1 MKIKKF
7 YQISRCEHIAAYDN
21 LLFEEGRYTVLS
33 NGIKMFATLLA
44 TDMDK
49 GVILNQVYAF
59 LQKEYASLK
68 MNFSWESTVYAE
80 DDVRKF
86 RRLLIRLAS
95 LTVVKAN
102 VATCFQVPEKL
113 ADGSDYL
120 EGFVHLILQD
130 EKEQYHAMII
140 HGGTCKRSMKG
151 RSAQTS
157 SSMDLEALLAKWS
170 LEESYPGITIH
181 SVYLTH
187 KDDMPGKTL
196 PDMEI
201 TGTAAS
207 NMHSLDYKAFYDA
220 NNQFDEEA
228 FSRTICEAMVSEEKS
243 CYGCYYASV
252 CKTESL
258 TIDSASQTFVESGY
272 RVPSYT
278 EEQMAA
284 VRHKDG
290 PMLVC
295 AGPGS
300 GKTATIIGR
309 IKYLVEECNITPQF
323 ILVVTFTNKAA
334 QELRERCLS
343 FLKEENLPCIAT
355 LNAFA
360 YRILHENQ
368 EELGK
373 DLKLLTDGEQ
383 LRLIENICNVLPHL
397 SGFKTENVYGNNG
410 LYKTIQRK
418 LNQFLKMTE
427 YEFFQKNPDLGADFV
442 SFASIYKEIIE
453 CNDYISFDEQIS
465 LSNVLFEQNP
475 DILSIYQSIYKY
487 VMVDEYQDVNEEQV
501 KMLYHI
507 AEHGNIMVVGDD
519 DQNIFGF
526 RGASADYMR
535 DFPNHFPGAETV
547 VLKDNF
553 RSTKALVSAAQSL
566 INNNQ
571 KRIQKDIRS
580 GSDVDGVKP
589 VVIKSMDISAL
600 SSLIE
605 ELIGSGYHYDD
616 IAILAFKNSPLETLH
631 GALEAP
637 TILAKSYLRNDGL
650 FTLAHSILRLHRN
663 LNDDTAFLQLASL
676 FGKRHLLKRVNGLS
690 LYESVVREY
699 GIEEGSVFAEELS
712 LLKDV
717 FALLDNTTDVRTFL
731 SMCAYRI
738 AWSGSDSVEVILEQV
753 EKQKLSD
760 TLALLAFMDAVV
772 NFEDGLRVEVDTTGK
787 ITLITCHD
795 AKGKEFPVVI
805 LWNDFS
811 SKDEESR
818 RLFYVAVT
826 RSKERLYVMQEV
838 SCKADF
844 LDELPHEERGCA

>member
-1 MKIKKF
+1 MKVKKF
-7 YQISRCEHIAAYDN
+7 YQLSRCEHIAVYDN

-33 NGIKMFATLLA
+33 NAIKMFATLLA
-44 TDMDK
+44 AGMDK
-49 GVILNQVYAF
+49 AVVLNQVDSF

-68 MNFSWESTVYAE
+68 MNFAWESTVYAE

-102 VATCFQVPEKL
+102 VATCFQVPKKL

-157 SSMDLEALLAKWS
+157 SAMDLEALLAKWS

-220 NNQFDEEA
+220 NNQFDKEA
-228 FSRTICEAMVSEEKS
+228 FSRIISEAMVPGEKT
-243 CYGCYYASV
+243 CNGCYYASV

-258 TIDSASQTFVESGY
+258 AVNSVSQTFVESGY

-284 VRHKDG
+284 VQHKDG

-360 YRILHENQ
+360 YRLLRENQ

-383 LRLIENICNVLPHL
+383 LKLIENICSVLPPL
-397 SGFKTENVYGNNG
+397 SGFKTESVYGNNG
-410 LYKTIQRK
+410 LYRTVQRK
-418 LNQFLKMTE
+418 LNQFLKMSE
-427 YEFFQKNPDLGADFV
+427 YEFFQKNPELGADFV
-442 SFASIYKEIIE
+442 SFASMYKEIID

-465 LSNVLFEQNP
+465 LTNVLFEQNP
-475 DILSIYQSIYKY
+475 NILSIYQSIYKY
-487 VMVDEYQDVNEEQV
+487 IMVDEYQDVNEEQV
-501 KMLYHI
+501 KMLYRI
-507 AEHGNIMVVGDD
+507 AEHGNMVVVGDD

-526 RGASADYMR
+526 RGASSDYMQKFPVH
-535 DFPNHFPGAETV
+535 FPNAKTV

-566 INNNQ
+566 IHNNQ

-580 GSDVDGVKP
+580 GLSVDGLKP
-589 VVIKSMDISAL
+589 VVIKSMDVSAV
-600 SSLIE
+600 SSLVE
-605 ELIGSGYHYDD
+605 ELLSDGYHYGD
-616 IAILAFKNSPLETLH
+616 IAILASKNAPLEILH
-631 GALEAP
+631 DALSVP
-637 TILAKSYLRNDGL
+637 TVLAKSYLRNDGL
-650 FTLAHSILRLHRN
+650 FTFARSVLRLYNN
-663 LNDDTAFLQLASL
+663 LNDDTAFLQIASL
-676 FGKRHLLKRVNGLS
+676 FGKRHLLKRVTGLS
-690 LYESVVREY
+690 LYESVLQEF
-699 GIEEGSVFAEELS
+699 GNEEGSAFAEEFS
-712 LLKDV
+712 LLKDI
-717 FALLDNTTDVRTFL
+717 FTFLDNSDDIRMFL
-731 SMCAYRI
+731 AMCAYRI
-738 AWSGSDSVEVILEQV
+738 GWDATDAVEVILEQV
-753 EKQKLSD
+753 EKQRISGLD
-760 TLALLAFMDAVV
+760 ALLIFMDSIV
-772 NFEDGLRVEVDTTGK
+772 NFEDGLRVEVNAPDK

-795 AKGKEFPVVI
+795 SKGKEFPVVI
-805 LWNDFS
+805 LYNDLS
-811 SKDEESR
+811 AKDEESR

-826 RSKERLYVMQEV
+826 RPKERLYVMQDV

-844 LDELPHEERGCA
+844 LNEFPHEERGCA